1 MQTYFNSQQEE
12 LSQQTK
18 NIKKVQEKLN
28 SIKSEIKELQEQQHG
43 DRENLMDRIRE
54 LTREIRLK
62 HLLIDQFIP
71 AQEYIR
77 IERRAEW
84 DETTNEWVIPNVE
97 YTGNNIAIQKAK
109 KKEGKSINNLL
120 FENILNFDDSE
131 EEEDYE
137 KAATKR
143 VNEAIN
149 SILNEEDEEVQMSY
163 QNPEKQSVF
172 FRYTDDGA
180 VREDP
185 EEAAKKEKNKKKRL
199 QSAKRP
205 LTAKKKKVDMATVD
219 MLNMVN
225 SMSS

>member
-1 MQTYFNSQQEE
+1 MN
-12 LSQQTK
+12 
-18 NIKKVQEKLN
+18 
-28 SIKSEIKELQEQQHG
+28 
-43 DRENLMDRIRE
+43 D
-54 LTREIRLK
+54 
-62 HLLIDQFIP
+62 
-71 AQEYIR
+71 
-77 IERRAEW
+77 
-84 DETTNEWVIPNVE
+84 WVIPNIE

-109 KKEGKSINNLL
+109 KKEGKTLNNLM

-131 EEEDYE
+131 GEENFEE
-137 KAATKR
+137 AATKR

-149 SILNEEDEEVQMSY
+149 SILVEEDEEIQVNY

-205 LTAKKKKVDMATVD
+205 LTAKKKKADMHNVDI
-219 MLNMVN
+219 LNAV
-225 SMSS
+225 STMSGQQKLSQQADKSKKKIFPKAQGLVKMDW